1 MEHSFWLTYWGYI
14 MLGKILVTIFFPII
28 ALLDWTF
35 SNYPLSQFWEV
46 NRKEY
51 KDFMEGK

>member
-1 MEHSFWLTYWGYI
+1 MAHSFWLTYWGYI